1 MSAFEFQI
9 TTWQNPTD
17 QDCRFHVMSGDKPIH
32 VHVASRKTVQL
43 PAEFDN
49 AVRTERGGLVI
60 GGLAPQLVPL
70 GREAVPIHESI
81 VKAHEMG
88 ILEER
93 LGRRGASFSPEA
105 LIALAREKDGR
116 IDAELQRDELQRQLA
131 EVEAKLVAGRAG
143 TAGEPP
149 AREPPAA
156 PAAPSPPPAPAPT
169 AGRGKA
175 GADRP

>member
-32 VHVASRKTVQL
+32 VHVPSRKTVQL

-49 AVRTERGGLVI
+49 AVRTERGGLVV

-116 IDAELQRDELQRQLA
+116 IDAELQRAELQRKVEEL
-131 EVEAKLVAGRAG
+131 EAKIAAGKAG
-143 TAGEPP
+143 TPTSGDTAREQPP
-149 AREPPAA
+149 APPA
-156 PAAPSPPPAPAPT
+156 PPPA
-169 AGRGKA
+169 AGRGKGEPK
-175 GADRP
+175 GAEK